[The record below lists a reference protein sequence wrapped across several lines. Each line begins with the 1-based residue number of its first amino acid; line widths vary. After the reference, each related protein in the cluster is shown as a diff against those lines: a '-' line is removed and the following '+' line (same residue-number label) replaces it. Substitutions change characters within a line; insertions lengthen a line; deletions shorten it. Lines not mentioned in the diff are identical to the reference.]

1 MKRNEDNLE
10 DLWNNHMH
18 TNIHITRVPEGEEGE
33 KGTKKMLEEIIAENL
48 PNLGKKTH
56 STHEVQRIPN
66 RINPK
71 RNTPRHTVI
80 TMAKIK
86 DKERILKAAREKHK

>member
-1 MKRNEDNLE
+1 
-10 DLWNNHMH
+10 
-18 TNIHITRVPEGEEGE
+18 
-33 KGTKKMLEEIIAENL
+33 MLEEIIAENL

-56 STHEVQRIPN
+56 STHEVQRIPY

-80 TMAKIK
+80 TMAKTK